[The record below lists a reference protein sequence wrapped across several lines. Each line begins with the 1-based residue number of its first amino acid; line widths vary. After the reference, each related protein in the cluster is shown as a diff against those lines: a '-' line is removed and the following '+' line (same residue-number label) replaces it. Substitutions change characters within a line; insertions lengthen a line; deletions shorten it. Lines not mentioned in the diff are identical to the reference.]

1 MQSFQ
6 QTDAQKTTKL
16 SELASELAV
25 SKERNRQLK
34 DMLDEKVR
42 SQEEIHAQ
50 EENSQRLR
58 DELEKEIAELKNQ
71 LMAQSIE
78 LQYKVEALN

>member
-1 MQSFQ
+1 M
-6 QTDAQKTTKL
+6 

-78 LQYKVEALN
+78 LQYKVEALNLN

>member
-1 MQSFQ
+1 MG
-6 QTDAQKTTKL
+6 
-16 SELASELAV
+16 ELASELAV
-25 SKERNRQLK
+25 SEERNRQLK

-42 SQEEIHAQ
+42 SQEEIIAQ

-58 DELEKEIAELKNQ
+58 AELEKEIAELKNQ

>member
-1 MQSFQ
+1 MG
-6 QTDAQKTTKL
+6 
-16 SELASELAV
+16 ELASELAV
-25 SKERNRQLK
+25 SEERNRQLK

-42 SQEEIHAQ
+42 SQEKIIAQ

-58 DELEKEIAELKNQ
+58 AELEKEIAELKNQ

-78 LQYKVEALN
+78 LQYKVEALNLN

>member
-1 MQSFQ
+1 
-6 QTDAQKTTKL
+6 
-16 SELASELAV
+16 
-25 SKERNRQLK
+25 
-34 DMLDEKVR
+34 MLDEKVR
-42 SQEEIHAQ
+42 SQEEIIAQ

-58 DELEKEIAELKNQ
+58 AELEKEIAELKNQ